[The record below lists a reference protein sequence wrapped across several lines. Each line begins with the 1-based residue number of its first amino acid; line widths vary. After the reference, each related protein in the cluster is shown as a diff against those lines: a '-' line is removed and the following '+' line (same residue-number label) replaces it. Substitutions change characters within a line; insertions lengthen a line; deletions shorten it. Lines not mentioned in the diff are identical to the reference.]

1 MSKILESIKNLKGKP
16 SEIPDVG
23 RNDLPEFFV
32 EMGYKTIVEIG
43 VYRADFTEVLAKSGL
58 QIYGVDPWLA
68 YTGYPYNSDPK
79 TQQRMDEY
87 YKLSLKKMAYY
98 PNCTIL
104 KESSMEAVKHFED
117 SSLDGVYIDGNHSF
131 RYIAEDLCEWSK
143 KVKKGGI
150 IAGHDY
156 IYGNPV
162 HFHVRFV
169 LEAYIEAFGIKNFW
183 VLGRKHPDEGEMRD
197 EWRSWMF
204 FNK

>member
-1 MSKILESIKNLKGKP
+1 MQLIEGLKLIGKP
-16 SEIPDVG
+16 AEIPHCSRD
-23 RNDLPEFFV
+23 DLPWLFKELGFKS
-32 EMGYKTIVEIG
+32 GAEIG
-43 VYRADFTEVLAKSGL
+43 VYRADYTKVLAKSGL
-58 QIYGVDPWLA
+58 QIYGIDPWLS
-68 YTGYPYNSDPK
+68 YPNYPYNADPK
-79 TQQRMDEY
+79 TQERMNEY
-87 YKLSLKKMAYY
+87 YETSKKILEPYL
-98 PNCTIL
+98 NCTLI
-104 KESSMEAVKHFED
+104 KKTSMEAAED
-117 SSLDGVYIDGNHSF
+117 FANRSLDFVYIDGNHSF
-131 RYIAEDLCEWSK
+131 RYVAEDLCEWSK